1 MRKRTIFGGLF
12 TLIISAGILV
22 VAASSPISART
33 GSSSSSCDSSNACV
47 QGTNRGSGA
56 GVEGDTTSVSQTSFR
71 AGLMGVDMANTSFTL
86 PLNNVGTYGKSDFGA
101 GIAGQTEHGFGVVAT
116 NSDFLVSAE
125 SKLRDDERLD
135 FLCTG
140 AIRGDDCA
148 VVGSYN
154 RSSRERSTAGLFDS
168 KTGIGLVGA
177 TARVSKN
184 VNFGAAGVFG
194 DDSSLQ
200 AGTQNRGLEGD
211 SQMGF
216 GSIGFTFNASNSTGV
231 TRAGVLGVD
240 DSLDGGTLNVGVEA
254 FAHGTGLLAFSDAP
268 LAHGGSPQAP
278 AVMAI
283 CAGGGPAFIAND
295 GASSPSGDVASLDCA
310 GNLIIAG
317 SLVQGG
323 SPLLKVNTP
332 SGPVATYAS
341 RSTRPAIEDD
351 GEAQM
356 VNGFAQVAIDR
367 AFSATINRGVSYL
380 VFITPDG
387 PNQGLYVA
395 NKTPGGF
402 TVRENGNGRSSLTF
416 DYRIVAAPADTPM
429 RRLPSLA
436 QTLADLRRPV
446 SRSSGRATTF
456 IVAKPISQP

>member
-1 MRKRTIFGGLF
+1 MRTRTIFGGF
-12 TLIISAGILV
+12 FALIVSAGILV

-33 GSSSSSCDSSNACV
+33 GSPTSNCDSSSACV
-47 QGTNRGSGA
+47 QGSNSGSGA
-56 GVEGDTTSVSQTSFR
+56 GVEGDTTAVSQTTFR
-71 AGLMGVDMANTSFTL
+71 AGLMGVDMAGTSFTI
-86 PLNNVGTYGKSDFGA
+86 PLNNVGAYGKSDFGA
-101 GIAGQTEHGFGVVAT
+101 GVAGQTKHGFGVVAT
-116 NSDFLVSAE
+116 DSDFLVTAE
-125 SKLRDDERLD
+125 NKLRDDEQLD
-135 FLCTG
+135 FLCSG
-140 AIRGDDCA
+140 AVRGDECA

-154 RSSRERSTAGLFDS
+154 ASSRERSTAGLFDS

-177 TARVSKN
+177 TARTSKN

-194 DDSSLQ
+194 DDASFQS
-200 AGTQNRGLEGD
+200 GTQNRGIEGD

-216 GSIGFTFNASNSTGV
+216 GSLGFTFNASNSTGV

-240 DSLDGGTLNVGVEA
+240 DSFDGGTLNVGVEA
-254 FAHGTGLLAFSDAP
+254 FAHGTGMLAFSDAP
-268 LAHGGSPQAP
+268 LARGGSAQAP

-295 GASSPSGDVASLDCA
+295 GMQSPAGDVASLDCA

-323 SPLLKVNTP
+323 TPLLKTNTP
-332 SGPVATYAS
+332 SGPVATYAA

-356 VNGFAQVAIDR
+356 VNGFAQVVIDR
-367 AFSATINRGVSYL
+367 AFSATIDRHVPYL

-402 TVRENGNGRSSLTF
+402 SVRENGNGRSSLTF
-416 DYRIVAAPADTPM
+416 DYRIVAPPADTPM

-436 QTLADLRRPV
+436 LSLADLRKPERHAAGRPT
-446 SRSSGRATTF
+446 AF
-456 IVAKPISQP
+456 IVAKPVSRP